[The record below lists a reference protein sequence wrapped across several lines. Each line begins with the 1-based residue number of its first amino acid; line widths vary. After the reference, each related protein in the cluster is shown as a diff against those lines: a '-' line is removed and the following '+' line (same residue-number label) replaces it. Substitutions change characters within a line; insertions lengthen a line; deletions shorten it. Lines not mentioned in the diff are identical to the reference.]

1 MYIFINTLS
10 HLLARK
16 VAVYDLMLLI
26 SYKIRIGECMKKN
39 KCVAVVLAAGKG
51 KRMGSDVPKQYIE
64 LENKPIVY
72 YSLNVFQKSEVIDE
86 IILVTGKDEIEY
98 CRANIVTKYGLSKV
112 TNIIEGGK
120 ERYHSVYQAL
130 QKISSCDYVFIHD
143 GARPF
148 IEEEIITKLYHA
160 VKEYKA
166 CVVGVK
172 TKDTVKIANQEEW
185 IASTPNRNL
194 IWNVQTP
201 QVFEYGIIKTAYE
214 QLIENGCE
222 NVTDDAMVVENMLQQ
237 RVKLIEGSDQ
247 NIKVTTP
254 FDLII
259 ANAFMHIKN

>member
-1 MYIFINTLS
+1 
-10 HLLARK
+10 
-16 VAVYDLMLLI
+16 
-26 SYKIRIGECMKKN
+26 MKKD

-72 YSLNVFQKSEVIDE
+72 YSLNIFQESEVIDE

-98 CRANIVTKYGLSKV
+98 CRTNIVLKYGLSKV

-120 ERYHSVYQAL
+120 ERYNSVYQAL
-130 QKISSCDYVFIHD
+130 QNITSCDFVFIHD

-172 TKDTVKIANQEEW
+172 TKDTVKIANQDEW
-185 IASTPNRNL
+185 IVSTPNRNL
-194 IWNVQTP
+194 IWNIQTP
-201 QVFEYGIIKTAYE
+201 QVFEYKLIKVAYE
-214 QLIENGCE
+214 RLIKDGCE
-222 NVTDDAMVVENMLQQ
+222 NVTDDAMVVEKMLQQ
-237 RVKLIEGSDQ
+237 KVKLVEGSDQ

-254 FDLII
+254 FDMVI
-259 ANAFMHIKN
+259 ADAFIRIKK